1 MRLKPICSVIC
12 VGAVLLAE
20 GSHALYAPAEDRHP
34 AIVRGESLRP
44 AYVPVV
50 DLLEPVIGHSRVFA
64 VLSGSSAGKPP
75 FLDVTKP

>member
-34 AIVRGESLRP
+34 AIVRGESPRPADDEHRDVP
-44 AYVPVV
+44 AYVRLTSRG
-50 DLLEPVIGHSRVFA
+50 DLMAQTTGVKSRWWTS
-64 VLSGSSAGKPP
+64 LNP
-75 FLDVTKP
+75 